1 MMETFIRFKFL
12 LPTSRLP
19 LQGLEFDLRQMM
31 PLWIQME
38 CSGLI

>member
-12 LPTSRLP
+12 LPMSRQP
-19 LQGLEFDLRQMM
+19 LRRQESDLQQTM

-38 CSGLI
+38 CCELI